1 MYLLQIYVGFLA
13 IKETSQLGFTAACS
27 VLTLAT
33 LAMIVTPG
41 GIGTF
46 PTAVFLVLELYKIDD
61 TIGEA
66 FGWLMWGTTT
76 FIMIFFGSLFAII
89 LMQLNK
95 RKQSLHTSAIDTS
108 QPSS

>member
-1 MYLLQIYVGFLA
+1 MG
-13 IKETSQLGFTAACS
+13 AACS

-46 PTAVFLVLELYKIDD
+46 PTAIYLVLELYKIEES
-61 TIGEA
+61 IGEA

-76 FIMIFFGSLFAII
+76 FIVVFFGLLFLLLLHNINR
-89 LMQLNK
+89 NK
-95 RKQSLHTSAIDTS
+95 TITEEPEKVPL
-108 QPSS
+108 